1 MMGVCGKR
9 RQKNARRSGAAATDP
24 PICSYLPRIDY
35 FPRYTYSRRPSGSQ
49 SGPPA
54 RYGGQPSR
62 GLFAQ
67 LPELAG
73 MNTGLPT
80 EAHARNK
87 RERRL
92 VRKKGLEPSRYC
104 YRQPLKLVDLLC
116 RCELPR
122 ILLTDPDLKWTPANA
137 RDDFIGTNSHAR
149 WGKTSAC
156 PCANGRLML
165 PAISR
170 RPIRAAVPDAS
181 RLDGDDRALD
191 ECGAMRVD
199 RRDRRRAVVSGSD
212 VHQSKDASMGKAS
225 DDRQFAEVLVE
236 RDHGLLMFRG
246 VREDRQFSGISYP
259 VGDRLGFVAG
269 ASKGDLR

>member
-1 MMGVCGKR
+1 MGVCGETAPRKR
-9 RQKNARRSGAAATDP
+9 SPVWSGGYGSSDLQLP
-24 PICSYLPRIDY
+24 PAHRLFSS
-35 FPRYTYSRRPSGSQ
+35 YTYSRRPSGSQ

-104 YRQPLKLVDLLC
+104 WRQPLKLVDLLC

-122 ILLTDPDLKWTPANA
+122 ILLTDPELKWTPRTHATTLFAQIRTRAGA
-137 RDDFIGTNSHAR
+137 RLPPAPALTDDSCCRRSVVVRF
-149 WGKTSAC
+149 
-156 PCANGRLML
+156 GR
-165 PAISR
+165 PD
-170 RPIRAAVPDAS
+170 PDAS

-199 RRDRRRAVVSGSD
+199 RRDRRRAVVSGVGCPPIEGCLD
-212 VHQSKDASMGKAS
+212 G
-225 DDRQFAEVLVE
+225 E
-236 RDHGLLMFRG
+236 GL
-246 VREDRQFSGISYP
+246 
-259 VGDRLGFVAG
+259 
-269 ASKGDLR
+269 